1 MGNFNFLAKIC
12 PNMDLGLETE
22 KTSVGIGITILE
34 ILCVAIFS
42 QMGNFYFFAQICPK
56 MDLGS
61 EIQKTNVVIRI
72 RISTASTRYHVCQFS
87 GKMKNLDFFGPNL
100 PKNGFRDGN
109 WEN

>member
-1 MGNFNFLAKIC
+1 
-12 PNMDLGLETE
+12 MDLGLETE

-72 RISTASTRYHVCQFS
+72 RISIHEIPYV
-87 GKMKNLDFFGPNL
+87 PI
-100 PKNGFRDGN
+100 FRQN
-109 WEN
+109 EKPLLFWPEFAQKWI